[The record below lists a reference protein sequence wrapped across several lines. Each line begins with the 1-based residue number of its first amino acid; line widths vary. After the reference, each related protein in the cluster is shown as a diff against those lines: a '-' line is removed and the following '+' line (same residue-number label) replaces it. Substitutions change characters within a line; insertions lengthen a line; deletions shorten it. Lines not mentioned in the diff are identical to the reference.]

1 MKEPHEQVKNGNVLR
16 FIKDYWFIIAFIVTA
31 AFAWSE
37 LRSQVQAN
45 GIVNDKQQV
54 QIEALGV
61 EHHILE
67 KKYIED
73 VSVIK
78 TKLDQLTN

>member
-1 MKEPHEQVKNGNVLR
+1 MLEAHEQVKNGNVLR
-16 FIKDYWFIIAFIVTA
+16 FIKEYWFILVFIIST

-37 LRSQVQAN
+37 LRSQVHASIIVDEKQELEIEMLGAN
-45 GIVNDKQQV
+45 HND
-54 QIEALGV
+54 
-61 EHHILE
+61 LE

-78 TKLDQLTN
+78 TKLEQLTK